1 MSYLLAAYALT
12 VGTLVVYGITL
23 SRESHRLRKH
33 TRNPDLNP

>member
-23 SRESHRLRKH
+23 SRESRRLRKNG
-33 TRNPDLNP
+33 RNPDLNS